1 MECCFEWN
9 YLLFFLWEVGMF
21 VCKIWVKMLDVFVE
35 WFCVDVYYIIVIGSY
50 LFLIFYGV
58 LIGIYEFRV

>member
-1 MECCFEWN
+1 
-9 YLLFFLWEVGMF
+9 
-21 VCKIWVKMLDVFVE
+21 MLDVFVE